1 MSKKLQTTTDYTLLT
16 ALKDA
21 KPFFIVSTN
30 DIDYFGKVI
39 DKDEWEQE
47 FSHIA
52 SFDKLQEA
60 GIDTVNLTDLYFRT
74 ISNDAPGDISFL
86 FDKEKIVLL
95 KQHIAGLLKIIGI
108 DSIESGE
115 AFSNNMLALAKN
127 FDDIYDKPAVRLS
140 LPSLAQPD
148 PQTTFAQFEI
158 KDTYHLYIQPNAG
171 GNKVSVFFDFGQFVE
186 NSYDYVYNIHL
197 ELEFSLLDLVKAL
210 F

>member
-1 MSKKLQTTTDYTLLT
+1 MSKMLRTTSNCTLLT

-21 KPFFIVSTN
+21 TPFFIVSTN
-30 DIDYFGKVI
+30 DMECFDEMIEKN
-39 DKDEWEQE
+39 EWEQE

-52 SFDKLQEA
+52 SFDKLREA
-60 GIDTVNLTDLYFRT
+60 GVRIVDLTDLYFRT
-74 ISNDAPGDISFL
+74 LSNDAPGDMSFF
-86 FDKEKIVLL
+86 FDNEKIVLL
-95 KQHIAGLLKIIGI
+95 KQHITGLLKLIGI

-115 AFSNNMLALAKN
+115 AFSANMLALAKN
-127 FDDIYDKPAVRLS
+127 CDDIYDKPAVRLS